1 MMRLSQT
8 WDKVVVNAIHNI
20 RGKSPPSLSV
30 ETVSVPPHSA
40 PNFEGASHVRCYRS
54 AAGRHQIIALTNNY
68 AAVDGVEPSEL
79 EFLGWTEGATPP
91 ALRALFDDYCDSSTL
106 GMR

>member
-1 MMRLSQT
+1 MRLSQT

-20 RGKSPPSLSV
+20 RGKSPRSRPSRC
-30 ETVSVPPHSA
+30 A
-40 PNFEGASHVRCYRS
+40 PNVEGASHVECYSS
-54 AAGRHQIIALTNNY
+54 AAGRHRIIALTNNY